1 MKNRHIIFL
10 LMIIIALIG
19 IILSVTYALNIN
31 ITENTTNDY
40 DLSYTFDISDN
51 ATWTINVEPGKT
63 KIYELTLTNPYND
76 SIKYG
81 IAYKLEN
88 PTELLEGITIEVPD
102 TSSSLP
108 QDSLEAN
115 NTNNI
120 EVEIKNNSTNN
131 IQITLSILTGYKNGG
146 DLIIPNNYVL
156 LTKEEKYYIRGYDGT
171 DKTFNKSKYYNDD
184 CLVSPGFEDESLACL
199 AEYGDNFLNTDIKKA
214 LIYSIN
220 VIKTSEIPEGVSN
233 PVDVS
238 KNQDNSVLL
247 YSKVSQ
253 NKGRFNSSYDYY
265 DIYIATN
272 NGKVYLSEGYNMFEY
287 LVSLNNIDLSNV
299 YTDDITNM
307 ASMFALTMSLT
318 DLDLSNFNTSKVTNM
333 AGAFFEDG
341 GILNSSG
348 SVLKNINISSFD
360 TSNVTDMSYMFSYN
374 ILINLDLNNFDTSN
388 VTDMSNM
395 FENNAI
401 LTILDISSFDTSK
414 VTNIARIFSRCTNL
428 TTIYASN
435 KFNTSNVA
443 SSTDMFYNCPK
454 LVGGNGTKYNSSYTD
469 KTYARIDAS
478 GTPGYF
484 TSK

>member
-108 QDSLEAN
+108 QDLLEAN

-131 IQITLSILTGYKNGG
+131 LQITLSILTGYKNGG
-146 DLIIPNNYVL
+146 DLIIPDGYVL

-171 DKTFNKSKYYNDD
+171 DKTFNNLKYANHE
-184 CLVSPGFEDESLACL
+184 CLNAAFPDEGLACL
-199 AEYGDNFLNTDIKKA
+199 VEYGEKFLNTDIKKV

-220 VIKTSEIPEGVSN
+220 FIKTSEVPEGVSD

-247 YSKVSQ
+247 YSMVSQ
-253 NKGRFNSSYDYY
+253 NKGEYNSEFDYY
-265 DIYIATN
+265 DIYIATK
-272 NGKVYLSEGYNMFEY
+272 NGKVYLSEGYNMFEF
-287 LVSLNNIDLSNV
+287 LVSLNNINLSNV
-299 YTDDITNM
+299 YTDDVTNM
-307 ASMFALTMSLT
+307 AGMFALCISLT
-318 DLDLSNFNTSKVTNM
+318 DLDLSNFNTSKVTDM
-333 AGAFFEDG
+333 SGMFYGHGA
-341 GILNSSG
+341 ILSLSNI
-348 SVLKNINISSFD
+348 KNLNISSFD
-360 TSNVTDMSYMFSYN
+360 TSNVTDMSYMFYAN
-374 ILINLDLNNFDTSN
+374 NQLKNLDISNFDTSN
-388 VTDMSNM
+388 
-395 FENNAI
+395 
-401 LTILDISSFDTSK
+401 

-454 LVGGNGTKYNSSYTD
+454 LVGGNGTAYNSSYID

>member
-88 PTELLEGITIEVPD
+88 PTELPEGVTIEVSD

-108 QDSLEAN
+108 QDLLEVN
-115 NTNNI
+115 KTNNI

-131 IQITLSILTGYKNGG
+131 IQITLCILTGYKNGG
-146 DLIIPNNYVL
+146 DLIIPDNYVL
-156 LTKEEKYYIRGYDGT
+156 LTKEERYYLASANYDIISDNNAIECLTLLGDYGYYDSGDG
-171 DKTFNKSKYYNDD
+171 
-184 CLVSPGFEDESLACL
+184 LRCL
-199 AEYGDNFLNTDIKKA
+199 ADQGPTFLNTSIKNA
-214 LIYSIN
+214 QIVSISF
-220 VIKTSEIPEGVSN
+220 IKSSEIPSNVSE
-233 PVDVS
+233 PIDVS
-238 KNQDNSVLL
+238 KDKDGSVMFYYKLSSITSSVASDVSL
-247 YSKVSQ
+247 YDT
-253 NKGRFNSSYDYY
+253 F
-265 DIYIATN
+265 IATK
-272 NGKVYLSEGYNMFEY
+272 NGKVYLSDGKGLFSAF
-287 LVSLNNIDLSNV
+287 VSLQEINLSNV
-299 YTDDITNM
+299 YTEE
-307 ASMFALTMSLT
+307 
-318 DLDLSNFNTSKVTNM
+318 VTNM
-333 AGAFFEDG
+333 RGMFGGCISLENLDLGNFET
-341 GILNSSG
+341 I
-348 SVLKNINISSFD
+348 
-360 TSNVTDMSYMFSYN
+360 NVTDMSYMFSSTGSGKY
-374 ILINLDLNNFDTSN
+374 ITQYINDPSLKIVDL
-388 VTDMSNM
+388 
-395 FENNAI
+395 
-401 LTILDISSFDTSK
+401 SSFDTSK
-414 VTNIARIFSRCTNL
+414 VTDMSYMFFDNTAI

-435 KFNTSNVA
+435 KFNTSNVTRSYSMFEN
-443 SSTDMFYNCPK
+443 SSK
-454 LVGGNGTKYNSSYTD
+454 LVGGNGTAYNSSYID

>member
-31 ITENTTNDY
+31 ITENTTSDY

-51 ATWTINVEPGKT
+51 ATWTINIEPGKT

-88 PTELLEGITIEVPD
+88 PTELLEGVTIEVPD

-108 QDSLEAN
+108 QDLLEAN
-115 NTNNI
+115 KTNNI
-120 EVEIKNNSTNN
+120 EVEIKNNSINN
-131 IQITLSILTGYKNGG
+131 LQITLNILTGYKNGG
-146 DLIIPNNYVL
+146 DLIIPDNYVL
-156 LTKEEKYYIRGYDGT
+156 LTKEEKYYIRGYEST
-171 DKTFNKSKYYNDD
+171 DKTFNVLKYTGGD
-184 CLVSPGFEDESLACL
+184 CLNGVAFENEAWDCFADYS
-199 AEYGDNFLNTDIKKA
+199 DKFLNTDITKQF
-214 LIYSIN
+214 IYSIN
-220 VIKTSEIPEGVSN
+220 FIKTSEVPEGVSD

-238 KNQDNSVLL
+238 KNQDNSILL

-253 NKGRFNSSYDYY
+253 NKVEINPNYDLY
-265 DIYIATN
+265 DVYIATK
-272 NGKVYLSEGYNMFEY
+272 NGKVYLSEGYNMFEF
-287 LVSLNNIDLSNV
+287 LVSLNNIDLSNI
-299 YTDDITNM
+299 YTDDVTNM
-307 ASMFALTMSLT
+307 SGMFALCTSLT
-318 DLDLSNFNTSKVTNM
+318 NLDLSNFNTSKVTDM
-333 AGAFFEDG
+333 SGMFYEDG
-341 GILNSSG
+341 GIIGSS
-348 SVLKNINISSFD
+348 NIKTLNISSFD
-360 TSNVTDMSYMFSYN
+360 TSEVTDMSY
-374 ILINLDLNNFDTSN
+374 
-388 VTDMSNM
+388 M

-401 LTILDISSFDTSK
+401 LT
-414 VTNIARIFSRCTNL
+414 
-428 TTIYASN
+428 TIYTSN
-435 KFNTSNVA
+435 KFNTSNVTRSYSMFGN
-443 SSTDMFYNCPK
+443 SSK